1 VLQKHAAF
9 VTFVLRFFKNKGE
22 SDAIY
27 FLDSRWGEAYIFPAN
42 HFSQLEKNGVHDR
55 RQLTAADRGF
65 AGWPK
70 QFTMQRFEMNISIRW
85 KLIFTFLA
93 LTVGIFL
100 LVEFFIGS
108 GMRDLFE
115 KRERQALSRD
125 CRIVANV
132 LAAKMEQRSSAAE
145 IDSLAQRLG
154 EILEARVIVYDSSG
168 RVMALGDGAAF
179 SAEREGRPL
188 EVQKV
193 LQGGPDNRS
202 HATTEGDLLH
212 YAYALQ
218 RGGRNIGV
226 IRLSRAM
233 DSISQ
238 SVIYRMVSLTGFV
251 CVVLVLALSVFISGR
266 IADPLQRM
274 VRFANQVAANHFDK
288 KLFVQNKDELGEL
301 AAALN
306 GMSQRLSRTLEQIT
320 SERNHLQAILSGME
334 EGVLVTDLQGRIFLT
349 NPSFKNIF
357 NIAGPVEGK
366 SVLEIVRHV
375 TLQKALAAAIKNRRA
390 TAVEFSTNEAP
401 PKFLE
406 VHVVPFGRAGY
417 GDRNGASGLVAVFH
431 DVTELKQLERVRRDF
446 IANVSHELRTPLTSI
461 KGFTETLLDV
471 DKIDADQARQFLET
485 ISRNVDRMSRMVE
498 DLLEISRLESQQ
510 FDEPPSALELTE
522 FIHAAVRS
530 FQEVGGKKSITIQTE
545 VPDEVPQVLATERT
559 LEQVL
564 ANLLENAVKYTPEG
578 GHVTVRAVTLPQEV
592 IVHIQDT
599 GVGIPSVDLDRIFER
614 FYRVEKGRSTDS
626 GGTGLG
632 LSIVKHS
639 LQAIGG
645 RVWAESVLNAGSTF
659 SFALRRADAAVVLDE
674 QENG

>member
-1 VLQKHAAF
+1 
-9 VTFVLRFFKNKGE
+9 
-22 SDAIY
+22 
-27 FLDSRWGEAYIFPAN
+27 
-42 HFSQLEKNGVHDR
+42 
-55 RQLTAADRGF
+55 
-65 AGWPK
+65 
-70 QFTMQRFEMNISIRW
+70 MNISIRW
-85 KLIFTFLA
+85 KLIFTFMA

-108 GMRDLFE
+108 GMRDLLE

-125 CRIVANV
+125 CRIVASV
-132 LAAKMEQRSSAAE
+132 LAAKLQQRDAAAE
-145 IDSLAQRLG
+145 IDSLVQRLG
-154 EILEARVIVYDSSG
+154 EILEARIIVYDSSG
-168 RVMALGDGAAF
+168 RMMALGEGAEFSGEGDGQ
-179 SAEREGRPL
+179 PL

-193 LQGGPDNRS
+193 LQGGKQQRS
-202 HATTEGDLLH
+202 HSTTEGDFLH

-218 RGGRNIGV
+218 RGGRTIGV
-226 IRLSRAM
+226 VRLSRAM
-233 DSISQ
+233 DLISQ
-238 SVIYRMVSLTGFV
+238 SVIYRMVSLTGFI
-251 CVVLVLALSVFISGR
+251 CVVLVLGLSVIITGR
-266 IADPLQRM
+266 IAGPLQRM

-349 NPSFKNIF
+349 NPSFKEIF
-357 NIAGPVEGK
+357 SIAGPVEGK
-366 SVLEIVRHV
+366 SVLEIVRNV
-375 TLQKALAAAIKNRRA
+375 TLQRALAAVIKNRQA
-390 TAVEFSTNEAP
+390 TAVEFATNEAP

-417 GDRNGASGLVAVFH
+417 GDQNGASGLVAVFH

-471 DKIDADQARQFLET
+471 DKIDAAQARQFLET
-485 ISRNVDRMSRMVE
+485 IGRNVDRMSRMVE
-498 DLLEISRLESQQ
+498 DLLEISRLESLQ
-510 FDEPPSALELTE
+510 FDEPPSAMELTE
-522 FIHAAVRS
+522 FIHDAVRS
-530 FQEVGGKKSITIQTE
+530 FQEVSAKKSIQIQTE
-545 VPDEVPQVLATERT
+545 LPDEMPQVLATERT

-578 GHVTVRAVTLPQEV
+578 GHIIIRGVTLPQEV

-659 SFALRRADAAVVLDE
+659 SFALRRVDDAAILNE
-674 QENG
+674 HENG